1 MHQGTLIV
9 LEGPEG
15 AGKSTQA
22 RRLLELLQSRG
33 VPSVGVCE
41 PGGTALGEEIRR
53 LLLHDPS
60 RSMSDAAEAL
70 LFMASRAE
78 LVDEVIAPSLG
89 AGKVVVLDRFF
100 LSTYAYQVA
109 GRGLPE
115 EEVRRANALATRRLT
130 PDLTLVLSVPSGH
143 RRLRASLRGAP
154 DRIEEAGDP
163 FHTRVE
169 QAFAAF
175 LSPEWQASH
184 PECGPISAVDGDG
197 TEDEVFARILGALSQ
212 RWPETFPAMDESHR

>member
-1 MHQGTLIV
+1 MRGRLIV

-22 RRLLELLQSRG
+22 RRLVELLQSRA
-33 VPSVGVCE
+33 VPCVGVCE

-60 RSMSDAAEAL
+60 REMSHAAEAL

-78 LVDEVIAPSLG
+78 LVDEVIAPSL
-89 AGKVVVLDRFF
+89 AEGKVVVLDRFF

-115 EEVRRANALATRRLT
+115 EEVRWANALATRGLV
-130 PDLTLVLSVPSGH
+130 PDLTVVLTVRSD
-143 RRLRASLRGAP
+143 RRQQRAVLRGAA
-154 DRIEEAGDP
+154 DRIEEAGDS
-163 FHTRVE
+163 FHGRVE
-169 QAFAAF
+169 QAFASY
-175 LSPEWQASH
+175 LSSPWQSAH
-184 PECGPISAVDGDG
+184 PECGPISAVDGEG
-197 TEDEVFARILGALSQ
+197 TVDEVFARIVSALSR
-212 RWPETFPAMDESHR
+212 RWPETFPVLDESHR

>member
-1 MHQGTLIV
+1 VRQGRLIV

-22 RRLLELLQSRG
+22 RRLLELLESRS

-78 LVDEVIAPSLG
+78 LVDEVIAPSLRQ
-89 AGKVVVLDRFF
+89 GKVVVLDRFF

-115 EEVRRANALATRRLT
+115 EEVRWANALATRRLA
-130 PDLTLVLSVPSGH
+130 PDLTLVLTVPSAQ
-143 RRLRASLRGAP
+143 RRWRATLRGTP
-154 DRIEEAGDP
+154 DRIEDAGDT
-163 FHTRVE
+163 FHGRVE
-169 QAFAAF
+169 RAFEAF

-184 PECGPISAVDGDG
+184 PESGPISAVDGDG
-197 TEDEVFARILGALSQ
+197 TEEEVFARIVGALSR
-212 RWPETFPAMDESHR
+212 RWPETFLAMDESHR